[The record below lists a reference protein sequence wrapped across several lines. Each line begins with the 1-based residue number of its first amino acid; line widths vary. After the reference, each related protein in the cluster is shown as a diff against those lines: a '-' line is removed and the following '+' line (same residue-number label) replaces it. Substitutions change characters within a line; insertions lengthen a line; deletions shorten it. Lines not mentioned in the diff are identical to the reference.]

1 MLLIKGS
8 STERVKWLK
17 EWCYIKKLESMHYD
31 QLEIVIQQ
39 KTIQTKS

>member
-17 EWCYIKKLESMHYD
+17 KWCQIQKLGSMHYD
-31 QLEIVIQQ
+31 QLEIIIQQ